1 MNDTLLQAENE
12 LLKAKIKW
20 LVTKISLLE
29 QKPHEPKKEEFVV
42 YDKLSRPQLRDI
54 SNTLGRHMSSARR
67 KSYIMATIKNY
78 EENYGMKHIVQ
89 AVKDLHSKGLHQD
102 IIIYEKACN

>member
-1 MNDTLLQAENE
+1 MNEILLQAENAA
-12 LLKAKIKW
+12 LKATIRFLELK
-20 LVTKISLLE
+20 LSL
-29 QKPHEPKKEEFVV
+29 HEPKKEEFVV

-54 SNTLGRHMSSARR
+54 SNTLGRHISSARR

-78 EENYGMKHIVQ
+78 EESYGMKHIVQ
-89 AVKDLHSKGLHQD
+89 AVKDLHSKGLHKD